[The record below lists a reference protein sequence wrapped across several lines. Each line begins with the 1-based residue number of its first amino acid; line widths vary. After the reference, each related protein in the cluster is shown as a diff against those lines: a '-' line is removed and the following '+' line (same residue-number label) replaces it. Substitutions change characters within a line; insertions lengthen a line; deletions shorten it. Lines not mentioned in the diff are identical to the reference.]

1 MTSEAKLNLPGQS
14 LESSGAAV
22 RRVLEKAKAQ
32 VGFIPNMYA
41 NMVNSPGVLDTCLDG
56 YARFRSDST
65 FTPVEQ
71 EVMLPVI
78 SVTNGC
84 SYCTAAHRMIADKM
98 SKVPADVLEALRT
111 RKPITDARL
120 AALAKFTQT
129 MFDTRGRPSQVDLNG
144 FRAAGFSDRHALEI
158 VLVLAVKTLSNY
170 WNHLFHTEV
179 DGVFSDYKLAA
190 AA

>member
-14 LESSGAAV
+14 LESSDAAV

-41 NMVNSPGVLDTCLDG
+41 NMVNSPGVLDTYLDG

-65 FTPVEQ
+65 FTLVEQ
-71 EVMLPVI
+71 EVVFLVI
-78 SVTNGC
+78 SVSNGC
-84 SYCTAAHRMIADKM
+84 GYCTAAHSMIADKM
-98 SKVPADVLEALRT
+98 SKVPADVLAALRT
-111 RKPITDARL
+111 RKPIADPWL

-129 MFDTRGRPSQVDLNG
+129 MFDTRGRPSQADLNS

-158 VLVLAVKTLSNY
+158 VLALAVKTLSNY
-170 WNHLFHTEV
+170 SNHLFHTEV
-179 DGVFSDYKLAA
+179 DGMFADYKLAPA
-190 AA
+190 A